1 MPEFSFLS
9 FVAAGFN
16 EALKPI
22 FNNDQKILKSIEE
35 LKMAL
40 LDKLKELESKT
51 DSLVGVVNTEKSE
64 VASKLTELGTEI
76 ESLKQAIADLQASL
90 DASNSEQAA
99 LSELVDQQISK
110 VDAAA
115 IEIAGIIS

>member
-9 FVAAGFN
+9 FVIAGFN

-22 FNNDQKILKSIEE
+22 WNNDEKILKSIEE
-35 LKMAL
+35 LRMAL
-40 LDKLKELESKT
+40 LDKIRELSEKT
-51 DSLVGVVNTEKSE
+51 DALIGVVGTEKSE
-64 VASKLTELGTEI
+64 VAAKLTALGTEI
-76 ESLKQAIADLQASL
+76 ETLRQAIADLQASL

-99 LSELVDQQISK
+99 LSELVDQQIAK

-115 IEIAGIIS
+115 IEVAGIIS